1 MDRKKAESTD
11 RCQKRKNENHVK
23 RAGRWVAICLFWLA
37 FWQTGAMLIGNSL
50 LLPSP
55 AETLAALVT
64 LFGERSFYLNVFW
77 TMLRCALALLL
88 SLAAGGICAWV
99 AYRRDWI
106 RQLLALPVSF
116 FKAVPVMAI
125 IIYVILLIRSDWVAL
140 PVCFLMCFPV
150 VYTNLLGGLDAVSA
164 ELLEVAEIYE
174 LNGRQRLRLVY
185 LPSLLM
191 PLQTSLKLIAGLSWK
206 AVVAAE
212 VLAIPAYS
220 LGYQMLQAKYYLETP
235 RLFAYIAVIASLSIW
250 FEKLICRLVEPLT
263 WKAYE
268 GSKLKK
274 WLHAKNAAQ
283 KQGPENGREVGAAS
297 SDAGRMP
304 TGKVR
309 QPQSCSMRKDLGFG
323 DSRKGNIG
331 GGNFVAPAVAVRH
344 VSKSFDGQR
353 VLQDLSLR
361 LEAGQITALMG
372 PSGIG
377 KTTLARML
385 AGLTLPDSGMII
397 IDGTYRLSFL
407 FQEDR
412 LLPWLNV
419 YDNIALAFLNAR
431 RRFIRDSAEGVSRFG
446 GSDASDLRRNAH
458 SADSFTLQKH
468 ARLTTLPASR
478 QLSGTEIDRR
488 IRNLAE
494 ALELTEALYKLPA
507 ELSGGMRYRAAMGR
521 AFAAP
526 SELLILDEPFR
537 GLDEAL
543 KRRIIDR
550 MWEAETQGKTVLL
563 ITHRPEDS
571 ETLAQR
577 TLTL

>member
-1 MDRKKAESTD
+1 MDRNIKTAN
-11 RCQKRKNENHVK
+11 RVK
-23 RAGRWVAICLFWLA
+23 QAGRWVAICLFWLA
-37 FWQTGAMLIGNSL
+37 LWQGAALLVRNSL

-55 AETLAALVT
+55 AETLAALVA
-64 LFGERSFYLNVFW
+64 LLGQKAFYLQAAW
-77 TMLRCALALLL
+77 TIFRCLLAMLL
-88 SLAAGGICAWV
+88 SFAAGTVCAWL

-106 RQLLALPVSF
+106 RRLLALPVSF

-125 IIYVILLIRSDWVAL
+125 IIYVILLVNSNWVAV

-150 VYTNLLGGLDAVSA
+150 AYTNLLGGLEAVSD
-164 ELLEVAEIYE
+164 ELLEVAAVYE
-174 LNGRQRLRLVY
+174 LDGGQRLRLLY
-185 LPSLLM
+185 IPALLT
-191 PLQTSLKLIAGLSWK
+191 PVRTALQLIAGLAWK

-212 VLAIPAYS
+212 VLAIPTYS

-235 RLFAYIAVIASLSIW
+235 QLFAYIAVIVILSIG
-250 FEKLICRLVEPLT
+250 FEKLICRLVEPLA
-263 WKAYE
+263 WKAYD
-268 GSKLKK
+268 GSRLRR
-274 WLHAKNAAQ
+274 WLDAKNAAQ
-283 KQGPENGREVGAAS
+283 KQEPENGREAGAAS
-297 SDAGRMP
+297 SDAGQMP
-304 TGKVR
+304 TGKVL
-309 QPQSCSMRKDLGFG
+309 QTQSCSMRKGVGFG

-331 GGNFVAPAVAVRH
+331 GGNFVAPAVTVRH
-344 VSKSFDGQR
+344 VSKAFDGQCALR
-353 VLQDLSLR
+353 DLSLC

-372 PSGIG
+372 PSGVG

-412 LLPWLNV
+412 LLPWLNI

-431 RRFIRDSAEGVSRFG
+431 RRFICSDAVGASCPR
-446 GSDASDLRRNAH
+446 GSDASDLRRNTHA
-458 SADSFTLQKH
+458 ADLFTLQKH
-468 ARLTTLPASR
+468 ARLTALPASR
-478 QLSGTEIDRR
+478 QLSGAEIDRR
-488 IRNLAE
+488 IHELAE
-494 ALELTEALYKLPA
+494 ALELTDVLNKLPA

-521 AFAAP
+521 ALAAP

-550 MWEAETQGKTVLL
+550 TWEAETQGKTVLL